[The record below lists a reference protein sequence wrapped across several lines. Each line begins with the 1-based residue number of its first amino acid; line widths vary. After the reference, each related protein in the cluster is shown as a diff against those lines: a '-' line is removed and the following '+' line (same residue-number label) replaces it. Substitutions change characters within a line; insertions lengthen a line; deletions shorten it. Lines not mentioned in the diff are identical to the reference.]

1 MQGRFSKKDCAILHD
16 AMHLADLHNLGEDV
30 NVAINF
36 GKRKTYVRY
45 GEKDVWRILK
55 KLCDKME
62 GEK

>member
-1 MQGRFSKKDCAILHD
+1 MQGNFSKKECAILHD

-45 GEKDVWRILK
+45 SEKDVWKILK
-55 KLCDKME
+55 KIIIK
-62 GEK
+62 